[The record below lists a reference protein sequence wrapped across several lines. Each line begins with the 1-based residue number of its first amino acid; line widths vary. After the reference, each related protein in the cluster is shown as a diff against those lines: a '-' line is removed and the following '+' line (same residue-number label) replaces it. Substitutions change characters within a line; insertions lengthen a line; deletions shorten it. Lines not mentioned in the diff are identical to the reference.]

1 MPKRGVAS
9 SSAASSGDVYPA
21 ESDALP
27 DDTYPCDI
35 LMFVDGGSP
44 KQIREYVIRD
54 PRAYE
59 YNELDAL
66 FHTHTALPFL
76 CGFDCTSGVEQLAGE
91 HEHLTLVSISKNS
104 GRGTYLLTTPSG
116 RSPNP
121 CKSSI

>member
-1 MPKRGVAS
+1 MAS
-9 SSAASSGDVYPA
+9 SSAASSGDVHPA

-44 KQIREYVIRD
+44 KQIREYVIRE

-66 FHTHTALPFL
+66 FHTHTALPVL
-76 CGFDCTSGVEQLAGE
+76 CGFDCTSDVERLAGE
-91 HEHLTLVSISKNS
+91 HEG
-104 GRGTYLLTTPSG
+104 GRIGAPIWVFSMTVLRRARG
-116 RSPNP
+116 AR
-121 CKSSI
+121 